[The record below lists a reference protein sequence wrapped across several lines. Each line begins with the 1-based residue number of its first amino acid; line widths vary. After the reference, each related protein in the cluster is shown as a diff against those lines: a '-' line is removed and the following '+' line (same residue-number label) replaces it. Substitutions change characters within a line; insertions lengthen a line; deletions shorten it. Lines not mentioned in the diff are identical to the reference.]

1 MMLVLA
7 AVACGLPA
15 QTGGPAATGANLP
28 ATLAVDPPP
37 TTEPEP
43 PPPPSD
49 FAAALDAEV
58 AAGEITYEE
67 GLIRLLRSFLGDPEA
82 ALPVAYDEV
91 VTTEGNSIVERAA
104 DYIADGTDEAAKAE
118 MARLLDIL
126 VPTTEQLQAHS
137 RPAEANFGGPGLAQP
152 PVPLDCA

>member
-15 QTGGPAATGANLP
+15 QTGGPAGTSGANPP
-28 ATLAVDPPP
+28 ATQAVEP
-37 TTEPEP
+37 TPTAEPEP

-49 FAAALDAEV
+49 FAAVLDAEV

-67 GLIRLLRSFLGDPEA
+67 GLIRLLRSFLGDPEVS
-82 ALPVAYDEV
+82 LPAAYDEV

-104 DYIADGTDEAAKAE
+104 DYIADGTNEA
-118 MARLLDIL
+118 
-126 VPTTEQLQAHS
+126 
-137 RPAEANFGGPGLAQP
+137 
-152 PVPLDCA
+152 